1 MKTKLAA
8 TTLIEVVVLLTVS
21 FAQQSNPIADPEAQ
35 RILDKAAQAE
45 GSDNVLGTL
54 RTLRL
59 TGAMYW
65 SPNSRQ
71 LGDIES
77 IIKFP
82 DKFRDTF
89 MSAGGRSLRLGFD
102 GTEAWKQ
109 SAGEESSGLPRLQL
123 LLPAAQWRLR
133 YTEAR
138 FVG

>member
-8 TTLIEVVVLLTVS
+8 TTLIEVMVLLTVS
-21 FAQQSNPIADPEAQ
+21 FAQQSNPIADPETE

-45 GSDNVLGTL
+45 GSDKVLGML

-82 DKFRDTF
+82 DKFRDSF
-89 MSAGGRSLRLGFD
+89 MSAGRRSLRFGFD

-109 SAGEESSGLPRLQL
+109 STGE
-123 LLPAAQWRLR
+123 
-133 YTEAR
+133 
-138 FVG
+138 